1 MGRQIDYP
9 DGSTLVSSA
18 LTLAQI
24 GVILQP
30 LTIGMLGAVVPSP
43 NTSPLVRL
51 EWATQG
57 QPFQPANEDVCYLRA
72 VPLASPYANIRER
85 TNLAAPDPNLN
96 EQWNF
101 TRVWLV
107 TWILY
112 GPNSLDLTRAVRDAL
127 YQDYF
132 TNTLSLSQLF
142 PVSEIQEPTRVP
154 EKIQGQW
161 FERCDLECEMYE
173 FVTESI
179 LRQTVT
185 TVEEIVSN
193 DNGVIADIVA

>member
-9 DGSTLVSSA
+9 DASTLVSTA

-24 GVILQP
+24 GAILQP
-30 LTIGMLGAVVPSP
+30 LTIGMMGSPVPAP
-43 NTSPLVRL
+43 NSALVRL

-72 VPLASPYANIRER
+72 VPLASPYANIRDR
-85 TNLAAPDPNLN
+85 TNLASVDPNLN

-112 GPNSLDLTRAVRDAL
+112 GPNSLDLARAIRDSL
-127 YQDYF
+127 YQDFF
-132 TNTLSLSQLF
+132 TNSLSLSQLF
-142 PVSEIQEPTRVP
+142 PVSEIQEPIRVP

-173 FVTESI
+173 FVTENI
-179 LRQTVT
+179 LRQTVL